1 MRGGVLHRWLA
12 DFVASEAERIGAT
25 TREEVAFR
33 LPDGRATAIDVLIE
47 SRQVSIPVEIE
58 TTPRTVASNLEKAS
72 RLFRE
77 LWILVPNTRVESA
90 VSRVWNRSRHRPSIT
105 VLMTPDLLSQALR
118 DRFPA
123 FPAVN
128 EGMET

>member
-12 DFVASEAERIGAT
+12 DFVASEAERVGAVV
-25 TREEVAFR
+25 REEVVFR
-33 LPDGRATAIDVLIE
+33 LPDGRATAIDVVIDSTQL
-47 SRQVSIPVEIE
+47 SIPLEIE
-58 TTPRTVASNLEKAS
+58 TTPRTAASNMEKAS

-77 LWILVPNTRVESA
+77 LWILVPNQGVESA
-90 VSRVWNRSRHRPSIT
+90 VSRVWSRSRHRPSIT

-118 DRFPA
+118 DRFPV